1 MKLKFWRLWALAF
14 IATLSSEALA
24 AEPTAIPDDPNT
36 KLYLLEDETGIVPL
50 LISNGKAYAIRCQ
63 DQKPQKIIKALG
75 FSPVLWFLPRKSID
89 DFEII
94 ESAYGEQPILRCFDS
109 KRRLLVE
116 AKDDHKRYLIHFYGD
131 PDHKVLYEVG
141 CQGLVDA
148 LGLTKATPMDELSES
163 EKIRLDSFSREY
175 INCKAGV
182 PTAQTGVP
190 MGLFR
195 DKDGPKMVGL
205 PGGTFRMGDINGK
218 GHKDEQPVH
227 EVKIN
232 SFAISRYEITV
243 DEYKLFD
250 SSQKERGN
258 YPVTNVSLK
267 DAIAYAAW
275 LSEKTGKHYRLPTEV
290 EWEYAARAGTE
301 SIYGWGDEINQTMA
315 NYRELN
321 EKWDKKESQAVGA
334 FKPNAFEIYDMVG
347 NVLEWTC
354 SKYEAS
360 YQGTEKKCLKGGKAS
375 QVVLRGG
382 SFIHNEVRIARRYR
396 LSCVCSDAN
405 IGFRV
410 VRVND

>member
-1 MKLKFWRLWALAF
+1 MAF
-14 IATLSSEALA
+14 IATLSWEALA

-50 LISNGKAYAIRCQ
+50 LISNEKGYAIRCQ
-63 DQKPQKIIKALG
+63 DQKPQKIIKGLG
-75 FSPVLWFLPRKSID
+75 FSPVLWFLPRKNLD
-89 DFEII
+89 DFDII
-94 ESAYGEQPILRCFDS
+94 ESAYEEQPILRCEDS

-116 AKDDHKRYLIHFYGD
+116 AKDDHKRYLIHFFGD

-141 CQGLVDA
+141 CQGLLDA
-148 LGLTKATPMDELSES
+148 LGLTATRMDELSAS

-175 INCKAGV
+175 INCKTGV
-182 PTAQTGVP
+182 PTGKAGVP

-195 DKDGPKMVGL
+195 DKDGPKMMGL
-205 PGGTFRMGDINGK
+205 PGGRFRMGDISGK
-218 GHKDEQPVH
+218 GLKDELPVH
-227 EVKIN
+227 EVEIN

-250 SSQKERGN
+250 SSQNDKVRGN

-301 SIYGWGDEINQTMA
+301 SIYGWGDEINKNKA
-315 NYRELN
+315 NYRELK
-321 EKWDKKESQAVGA
+321 EKWDKKESQPVGS
-334 FKPNAFEIYDMVG
+334 FKSNAFRIYDMVG

-354 SKYEAS
+354 SKYEPR
-360 YQGTEKKCLKGGKAS
+360 YQGTEKNCLKGAKAS

-382 SFIHNEVRIARRYR
+382 SFIHNEVRIAKRYR
-396 LSCVCSDAN
+396 LSCVCSSAN